1 MSLPAPLAVF
11 VVEGRLRARYW
22 RCMGQAKSQLHALV
36 SALILSGTLVA
47 CGDGTVAVTYSTED
61 RGKKMPEPKRAERE
75 KCYGI
80 ALAQYNDCAA
90 GPGTDC
96 AGTATKDYMPDR
108 WKYVPAGKCA
118 EQVGSLKAGQ
128 ALE

>member
-1 MSLPAPLAVF
+1 VRP
-11 VVEGRLRARYW
+11 RYW
-22 RCMGQAKSQLHALV
+22 RSMGQAKSQLHALA

-96 AGTATKDYMPDR
+96 AGTATNDYMPDR

-118 EQVGSLKAGQ
+118 EQGGSLKAGQ